1 MESTLLVDL
10 MAKGLDI
17 GLKVMGAIIVWI
29 VGSWLIG
36 MVRRMMTSAM
46 TAKEVDVTLIK
57 YVTSA
62 VGILMKVI
70 LIVAIFSYFGVETT
84 TIAGLLAG
92 LGLAIGTMWGGMLS
106 NLAAGAFMVF
116 LKPFKVGD
124 FVSAG
129 DVVGTVHEIGMFA
142 TTIDTPDNI
151 RTFVGN
157 NKIFS
162 NNIQNFTA
170 NPYRRVDLKA
180 QLNHSVDHAQAIKL
194 LKERLAKIP
203 NVLTD
208 PAPDVEILEFNLA
221 GPVLAVRPYV
231 HNNDYWQVYFD
242 TNRVIR
248 ESFGEAGFPVPEQ
261 HMVMR
266 SS

>member
-1 MESTLLVDL
+1 M
-10 MAKGLDI
+10 
-17 GLKVMGAIIVWI
+17 
-29 VGSWLIG
+29 
-36 MVRRMMTSAM
+36 
-46 TAKEVDVTLIK
+46 
-57 YVTSA
+57 
-62 VGILMKVI
+62 
-70 LIVAIFSYFGVETT
+70 AIFSYFGVETT

-92 LGLAIGTMWGGMLS
+92 VGLAIGTMWGGMLS

-124 FVSAG
+124 FVSVG
-129 DVVGTVHEIGMFA
+129 DVVGTVHEMGIFN

-170 NPYRRVDLKA
+170 NPDRRVDLKA
-180 QLNHSVDHAQAIKL
+180 QLDHSVDHAQAIKL

-203 NVLTD
+203 NASAE

-231 HNNDYWQVYFD
+231 HNDNYWQVYFD